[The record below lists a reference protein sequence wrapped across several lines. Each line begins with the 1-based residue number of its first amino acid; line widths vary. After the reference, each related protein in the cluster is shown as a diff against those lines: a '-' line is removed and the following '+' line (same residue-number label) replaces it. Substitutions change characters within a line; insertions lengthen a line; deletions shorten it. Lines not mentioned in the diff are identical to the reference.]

1 MRNSKS
7 RPNDASPNP
16 QDLLRPVLAFL
27 RKSGISRAELL
38 TETRAALSHAERHD
52 KKVKVTRIGYSYVSS
67 SIVNRWLRDPKYLNT
82 RGRPIDLGLN
92 DPGASIASL
101 LKECR
106 VSLKPLKAAQLLVEF
121 GTINK
126 VSSGKFRLV
135 RRLLNFSIP
144 GYLPFE
150 PNFRFLVDATTAA
163 TRGIGT
169 PNKATRLFWHCADS
183 TRVHRKHLPEFLQF
197 AQDKSLSFM
206 LEVNDWLEQHE
217 EPVRATQR
225 TSKSLR
231 RIGVGLF
238 GISSEPPLGD
248 GSPE

>member
-1 MRNSKS
+1 MRNPRL
-7 RPNDASPNP
+7 RPNDAGPNP
-16 QDLLRPVLAFL
+16 QDVLRPVLAFL
-27 RKSGISRAELL
+27 LKSGISRADLL
-38 TETRAALSHAERHD
+38 TEMRAALSHAEKHD
-52 KKVKVTRIGYSYVSS
+52 KKVKVTRIGYNYVSS
-67 SIVNRWLRDPKYLNT
+67 SIVNRWLRDPKYLNP

-92 DPGASIASL
+92 EPGASIASL
-101 LKECR
+101 LKDCR

-135 RRLLNFSIP
+135 RRMLNFSIP

-163 TRGIGT
+163 TRGIGM
-169 PNKATRLFWHCADS
+169 PNKAPRLFWHCADS
-183 TRVHRKHLPEFLQF
+183 TRVHQKHLPEFLQF

-217 EPVRATQR
+217 EPVG
-225 TSKSLR
+225 TSRRGSKGLR

-238 GISSEPPLGD
+238 GISSEPPLCEGA
-248 GSPE
+248 PE